1 MAKTPNKPS
10 AGRDRGTANLKSV
23 PAAPARSA
31 AKAPPAKP
39 VPKAPPPSAKP
50 VAKSP
55 PPKTPAPKPA
65 APAKKATPAAALPP
79 RSPVA
84 KTKSSKAEQSPATEA
99 EIMGAVSGKLAA
111 RTGGSGMSWLGSRPR
126 TPAEEPKAEVVA
138 VLTEETIAPVAVE
151 MPETPPPPAAAE
163 VVVEEVIISVSEPVG
178 EEPVAAAVES
188 TDVAAPVAE
197 DAPATESFVA
207 SEPEVIA
214 PPVEPPA
221 SPVLAEPV
229 TAPPK
234 ETVPAPAAFVP
245 ASKETLS
252 QTLDKGEAL
261 SVAFKTALHQ
271 AGWVL
276 ALQGLLFVGFA
287 VLVKGGAPLHGLAYF
302 LAGAIPLAALG
313 LIVAAVMSMQRTQ
326 QVLERLES
334 DRRRYHQMLSLPEG
348 QEDSLT
354 NLRKAVFWPA
364 QAVLGVLFLVWFVMG
379 LNVWFL

>member
-1 MAKTPNKPS
+1 
-10 AGRDRGTANLKSV
+10 
-23 PAAPARSA
+23 
-31 AKAPPAKP
+31 
-39 VPKAPPPSAKP
+39 
-50 VAKSP
+50 
-55 PPKTPAPKPA
+55 
-65 APAKKATPAAALPP
+65 
-79 RSPVA
+79 
-84 KTKSSKAEQSPATEA
+84 
-99 EIMGAVSGKLAA
+99 MGAVSGKLAA

-126 TPAEEPKAEVVA
+126 TSAEEPKAEVVA

-151 MPETPPPPAAAE
+151 MPKTPPPAAAE
-163 VVVEEVIISVSEPVG
+163 VVVEEVVISVSEPVE
-178 EEPVAAAVES
+178 EEPVAAAVEN
-188 TDVAAPVAE
+188 TDAAAPVAE
-197 DAPATESFVA
+197 DAPATESPAA

-214 PPVEPPA
+214 TPVEPPA

-229 TAPPK
+229 TAPPI
-234 ETVPAPAAFVP
+234 ETIQAPAFVP
-245 ASKETLS
+245 ANKETLS

-261 SVAFKTALHQ
+261 SAAFKTAIHQ

-287 VLVKGGAPLHGLAYF
+287 VLVKGGAPLHGLSYF

-334 DRRRYHQMLSLPEG
+334 DRRRYHQMLSIPEA

>member
-1 MAKTPNKPS
+1 
-10 AGRDRGTANLKSV
+10 
-23 PAAPARSA
+23 
-31 AKAPPAKP
+31 
-39 VPKAPPPSAKP
+39 
-50 VAKSP
+50 
-55 PPKTPAPKPA
+55 
-65 APAKKATPAAALPP
+65 
-79 RSPVA
+79 VA
-84 KTKSSKAEQSPATEA
+84 KTKSSKVEQSPATEA

-126 TPAEEPKAEVVA
+126 TSAEEPKAEVVA

-151 MPETPPPPAAAE
+151 MPETPPPAAAE
-163 VVVEEVIISVSEPVG
+163 VVVEEVVISVSEPVD

-188 TDVAAPVAE
+188 TDAAAPVAE
-197 DAPATESFVA
+197 DAPATEAPAA

-214 PPVEPPA
+214 SPA

-229 TAPPK
+229 TAPPI
-234 ETVPAPAAFVP
+234 ETVPAPAFVP
-245 ASKETLS
+245 ANKETLS

-261 SVAFKTALHQ
+261 SVAFKTAIHQ

-287 VLVKGGAPLHGLAYF
+287 VLVKGGAPLHGLSYF

-334 DRRRYHQMLSLPEG
+334 DRRRYHQMLSLPEA